1 MSILRVSHLGI
12 CVSDMQRSL
21 CFYRDLLGF
30 APVSTLEVSG
40 EPSDTLLG
48 LEGVDLEAAY
58 LELDGVCI
66 ELLYFA
72 RPEAGAG
79 GHDEPINRLGLTHL
93 SLRVEDL
100 PATVEGLARAGVE
113 TTADHAL
120 KMLRRHPT
128 DDAAVFTALQV
139 SAHLCDSGGE
149 SAKRLFDV
157 RRGQSIAGRVDHQAV
172 GAIDGRG

>member
-21 CFYRDLLGF
+21 CFYRDQLGF
-30 APVSTLEVSG
+30 APVSTLEVAG

-72 RPEAGAG
+72 HPEAGAAS
-79 GHDEPINRLGLTHL
+79 HDAPINRLGLTHL

-100 PATVEGLARAGVE
+100 PATVEGLARAGVDIVE
-113 TTADHAL
+113 ASRISNPELGSH
-120 KMLRRHPT
+120 
-128 DDAAVFTALQV
+128 AVF
-139 SAHLCDSGGE
+139 
-149 SAKRLFDV
+149 V
-157 RRGQSIAGRVDHQAV
+157 RDPDGLRIELYEAPGDPSRPP
-172 GAIDGRG
+172 GA